1 MPYGFLQDLNSS
13 CSFMSKGLKIVSVCL
28 EFAAFAAVGYFLG
41 GIFLSDRTF
50 DKVEYTEPEPLAE
63 APVEEIVPLSTV
75 PVLLAEDISAP
86 LRGSDGKYSFKA
98 YAAVESGDSLE
109 YILFSDAECT
119 KQIASNGTG
128 SFNNVPSSVSQTY
141 YLCAQ
146 NVVTGDFSELIPVSG
161 FVKVAMY
168 ERITKEELHRII
180 NIEQTYEATPKGF
193 SHRFAPSCKFV
204 LNGAKPEDASL
215 ASIDE
220 FCSKVMFRHWESV
233 TIHDGIE
240 YDSENRITKLVM
252 TVNYPL

>member
-1 MPYGFLQDLNSS
+1 
-13 CSFMSKGLKIVSVCL
+13 MSKGLKIVSVCL

-41 GIFLSDRTF
+41 GMFLSDRTF
-50 DKVEYTEPEPLAE
+50 DKVEYAEPEPLAE
-63 APVEEIVPLSTV
+63 APVEEIVALSTV
-75 PVLLAEDISAP
+75 PVLLAEEISAP
-86 LRGSDGKYSFKA
+86 SRGSDGRYSFKA

-128 SFNNVPSSVSQTY
+128 RFNNVPASVSQTY

-146 NVVTGDFSELIPVSG
+146 NVVTGDYSELIPVSG
-161 FVKVAMY
+161 FVKVAVY

-180 NIEQTYEATPKGF
+180 NIEQSYDAASEGF
-193 SHRFAPSCKFV
+193 SHRIAPSCRVV

-215 ASIDE
+215 VKIDE
-220 FCSKVMFRHWESV
+220 FCFKVMVGHWESV

-240 YDSENRITKLVM
+240 YDSENRMTKLVM